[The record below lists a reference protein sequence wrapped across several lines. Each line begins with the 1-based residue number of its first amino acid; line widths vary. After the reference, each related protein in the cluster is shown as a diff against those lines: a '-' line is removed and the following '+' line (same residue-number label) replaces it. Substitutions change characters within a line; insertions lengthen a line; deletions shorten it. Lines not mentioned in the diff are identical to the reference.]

1 LTEIWD
7 EEQDNTKRVMRLMAF
22 LPEQKVNLSD
32 LERILTGLFEKD
44 KDYLSRVD
52 YSTRSHIRKLIR
64 VYDYLKYKTP

>member
-1 LTEIWD
+1 
-7 EEQDNTKRVMRLMAF
+7 MAS

-52 YSTRSHIRKLIR
+52 YSARSHIWKLIR